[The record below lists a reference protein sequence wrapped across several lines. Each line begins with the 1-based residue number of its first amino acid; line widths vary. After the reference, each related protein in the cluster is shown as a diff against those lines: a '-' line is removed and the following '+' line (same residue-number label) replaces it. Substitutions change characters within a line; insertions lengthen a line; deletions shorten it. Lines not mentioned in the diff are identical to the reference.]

1 MPAYK
6 DSNTGKWYCKFY
18 FEDYQGNRHQ
28 KLKRG
33 FERKKDALSYE
44 RTFLE
49 SSQYQPT
56 ITFGAFVE
64 IYRKDIYPQLRQH
77 TIQTKNY
84 RYNRIMPYFEDRP
97 LTEITAIDIK
107 KWQNDLIRE
116 GLKSTY
122 INDLQKE
129 LSAVFNHAVKYYNL
143 KENPTR
149 QAGKATIPDEMPSRM
164 RFWTLNEY
172 RQVIPSIK
180 DIKAKAA
187 VNMLYWTGIRKGELY
202 ALTWAD
208 IDFAGKQVVITKSYQ
223 RLKGK
228 DVITPTKTYESR
240 TLLLPDTTI
249 EQLSEYKM
257 KCYHT
262 APDDPVFPWAKRFI
276 EDGIKQGAEA
286 SGVSRIHVHG
296 LRHSHASYLINAGVN
311 IVLISKRLGHKDTSM
326 TLDTYSHF
334 FPTDEIDLIDKIN
347 KTI

>member
-6 DSNTGKWYCKFY
+6 DNNTGKWYCKFY
-18 FEDYQGNRHQ
+18 FEDYEGNRHQ
-28 KLKRG
+28 KMKRG
-33 FERKKDALSYE
+33 FERKKDALSFE

-56 ITFGAFVE
+56 ITFGSFIE
-64 IYRKDIYPQLRQH
+64 IYREDIYPQLRQH

-84 RYNRIMPYFEDRP
+84 RYNRIMPYFKDKP
-97 LTEITAIDIK
+97 LTEITPIDIK
-107 KWQNDLIRE
+107 KWQNELIEE

-122 INDLQKE
+122 ISDLQKE
-129 LSAVFNHAVKYYNL
+129 LSAVFNHAVKYYKL
-143 KENPTR
+143 KENPTHK
-149 QAGKATIPDEMPSRM
+149 AGKIIIPDEMPSRM
-164 RFWTLNEY
+164 RFWTLDEY
-172 RQVIPSIK
+172 RQVLPSIK
-180 DIKAKAA
+180 DFKAQTA
-187 VNMLYWTGIRKGELY
+187 VNMLYWTGMRKGELY
-202 ALTWAD
+202 ALTWSD
-208 IDFAGKQVVITKSYQ
+208 ISFANKQVTIAKSYQ
-223 RLKGK
+223 RLNGE

-249 EQLSEYKM
+249 QQLKEYNA
-257 KCYHT
+257 KCYNV
-262 APDDPVFPWAKRFI
+262 APVDPVFPWAKRFI
-276 EDGIKQGAEA
+276 EDGIQQGAEA

-347 KTI
+347 KSI